1 MKQPTHKTSSSKT
14 HNSRKTEEKSSCKTL
29 RQPYLRSFRPVV
41 QKASAGSLPVFDSRG
56 GHVEWPQVQHLH
68 PSSQHTRGLGA
79 PDPPRPECLQ
89 AAAAEHGGSAAERA
103 GLSTDHTEESQRFP
117 ADCPRNWGCVGR
129 WGLGAEWG
137 GHILYLWNHS
147 LTSSA
152 LALFLLKARWTCAAG
167 KDSMHVHKSDT
178 WLQLVW
184 CKHTLRN
191 TCKHRSTENYLG
203 QLQSRSPRSK
213 CQTLYYFKDTISR
226 IDQQTF
232 GWATWLFL
240 LLQWPFTQIT
250 EPLIQVTGSNLIF
263 YIHFSPPLSLSKGK
277 MKSEA

>member
-1 MKQPTHKTSSSKT
+1 MKQPSHKTSSSKT
-14 HNSRKTEEKSSCKTL
+14 HNSSKTEEKSSCKTL
-29 RQPYLRSFRPVV
+29 RQPYLRSLRPVV
-41 QKASAGSLPVFDSRG
+41 EKASAGSLPVFDSGG

-79 PDPPRPECLQ
+79 PDPPRPACLQ

-137 GHILYLWNHS
+137 GPHTILVKSLADFLCSCPLSPKSPVNVCGRQTQCACTQIRHI
-147 LTSSA
+147 
-152 LALFLLKARWTCAAG
+152 R
-167 KDSMHVHKSDT
+167 VR
-178 WLQLVW
+178 

-191 TCKHRSTENYLG
+191 TCRHRSTEDYLG

-213 CQTLYYFKDTISR
+213 RQTLYYFKVTISR
-226 IDQQTF
+226 NDQQTF
-232 GWATWLFL
+232 G
-240 LLQWPFTQIT
+240 
-250 EPLIQVTGSNLIF
+250 
-263 YIHFSPPLSLSKGK
+263 
-277 MKSEA
+277 